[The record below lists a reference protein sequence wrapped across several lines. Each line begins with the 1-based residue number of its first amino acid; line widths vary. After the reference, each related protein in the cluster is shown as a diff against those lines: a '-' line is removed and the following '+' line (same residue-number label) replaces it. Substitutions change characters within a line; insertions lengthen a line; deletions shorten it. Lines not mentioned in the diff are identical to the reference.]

1 MEDPNVEVVVRD
13 GMVVARN
20 VVIVVEEVIVVVVE
34 TDVTAEDEFVQAASV
49 GKPTVSITVI
59 IAKIILRLNI
69 VFTLNSPLQA
79 LVKDFNSQ
87 SIINRSLN
95 SYITGAVK
103 ITES

>member
-1 MEDPNVEVVVRD
+1 VEDPNVEVVVRD

-69 VFTLNSPLQA
+69 VSHSTARCRHLSKTLIA
-79 LVKDFNSQ
+79 KV
-87 SIINRSLN
+87 
-95 SYITGAVK
+95 
-103 ITES
+103 